1 MRFRG
6 EQDRSSGFSTV
17 SNSRNKAVF
26 SVAETGI
33 IDLNS
38 FPHLRNHEGPE

>member
-17 SNSRNKAVF
+17 SNSTHQAVF
-26 SVAETGI
+26 SVTETGI
-33 IDLNS
+33 IDIIPFYN
-38 FPHLRNHEGPE
+38 